1 MKLKTLLGAF
11 LIAGLFSSCIMS
23 HTAVVT
29 NNPVGSKT
37 GVAKGLDSSYK
48 KAMKKGKIS
57 KVGIAETR
65 VALIGG
71 VKTTVTGE

>member
-1 MKLKTLLGAF
+1 MM
-11 LIAGLFSSCIMS
+11 IAGLFSSCIVS

-37 GVAKGLDSSYK
+37 GVAEGLDSSYK
-48 KAMKKGKIS
+48 TAKKNGEIT

-71 VKTTVTGE
+71 ARTTVTGE